1 MRTKECIK
9 GREEG
14 LGDYP
19 LSGDTRKNV
28 FVIMLAK

>member
-1 MRTKECIK
+1 MRTKCIK

-14 LGDYP
+14 LENYP
-19 LSGDTRKNV
+19 LTADTRKNV